1 MTEGRKNEFINRC
14 INQLGV
20 SATEAESLLAE
31 FLNVLGGG
39 SLSLSKVKVPNG
51 KGKCVIRL
59 VSVETVGDVES
70 WGHDSHY
77 HHDLVVEIEEN
88 IEDEDREKYVL
99 EKISRGDFTLE
110 GDPIWCTELEKPL
123 SRDSIMNT
131 SSSASSLDKFSD
143 SVMEDMYNSLLDWCR
158 SKWPN
163 AKERSIYLIA
173 RAIEEPM
180 FGGESMDSQAYI
192 DFIED

>member
-1 MTEGRKNEFINRC
+1 MTEDRKNEFINRC

-39 SLSLSKVKVPNG
+39 SLSEVKVPNG

-70 WGHDSHY
+70 WGHDIHY

-88 IEDEDREKYVL
+88 IEDREKYVL

-131 SSSASSLDKFSD
+131 SSSVSSLDKFSD

>member
-1 MTEGRKNEFINRC
+1 MFMTEDKKNEFINRC

-20 SATEAESLLAE
+20 SETEAESLLAE

-39 SLSLSKVKVPNG
+39 SLSKVKVPNG

-59 VSVETVGDVES
+59 VSVKTVGDVES

-88 IEDEDREKYVL
+88 IEDREKYVL

-131 SSSASSLDKFSD
+131 SSSVSSLDKFSD

>member
-1 MTEGRKNEFINRC
+1 MTEDRKNEFINRC

-31 FLNVLGGG
+31 FLNVLDGG
-39 SLSLSKVKVPNG
+39 SLSLSEVKVPNG

-59 VSVETVGDVES
+59 VSVKTVGDVES

-88 IEDEDREKYVL
+88 IEDREKYVL